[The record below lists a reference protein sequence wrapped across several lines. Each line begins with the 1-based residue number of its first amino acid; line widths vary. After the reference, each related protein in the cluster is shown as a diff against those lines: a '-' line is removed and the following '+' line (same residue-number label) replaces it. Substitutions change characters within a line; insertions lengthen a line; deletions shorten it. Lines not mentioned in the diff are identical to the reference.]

1 MAQKRWSIDEK
12 LEIVMAVVKGQE
24 PISQIC
30 RRYAVS
36 ETAVYRW
43 RDQFFEGGRAGLS
56 GGKDSAAEQLREENE
71 ELKTVIGELTVA
83 NRILR
88 KAQRP

>member
-1 MAQKRWSIDEK
+1 MGQSRWSTEQK
-12 LEIVMAVVKGQE
+12 LEIVLAVIRGQE
-24 PISQIC
+24 SMTQLC
-30 RRYAVS
+30 RRHGVS

-43 RDQFFEGGRAGLS
+43 RDQFVEGGRAGLS
-56 GGKDSAAEQLREENE
+56 GGKGTEAEQLRAENE